1 MTDLKIAREGFAYTR
16 DWSKCFSSSHWL
28 TVSLC
33 EPAVLEMLLKYCHA
47 SYLRISSFFYYFQIF
62 HYLKLDLSY
71 QNSSDE
77 DINLTARDDDPT
89 DARPSRKMEIEDENV
104 VDENSNERHCW

>member
-1 MTDLKIAREGFAYTR
+1 M
-16 DWSKCFSSSHWL
+16 
-28 TVSLC
+28 
-33 EPAVLEMLLKYCHA
+33 
-47 SYLRISSFFYYFQIF
+47 
-62 HYLKLDLSY
+62 SY

-104 VDENSNERHCW
+104 VDENSNEKDIVSDLESEADLIMSIRKFGHALMVCC